1 MAFRVAVP
9 GGSISCVVDSGVSAI
24 TYDANGNYSS
34 GGIQFGLCV
43 KGNASGSSLDVVVG
57 STNDQCIGI
66 ACEDPAAAPGNEI
79 EVQTIGVA
87 KVLAGA
93 AVSLFDLVSCDSTG
107 RVVTAAA
114 AAATSKY
121 LVGRA
126 LEAATAAGDLISV
139 QLGTFGSTNV
149 NA

>member
-1 MAFRVAVP
+1 MAFRQAVK
-9 GGSISCVVDSGVSAI
+9 GGTLPCIADLSVTAI
-24 TYDANGNYSS
+24 TLDANGNYSS

-43 KGNASGSSLDVVVG
+43 KGNASAKSLDVVIA
-57 STNDQCIGI
+57 STNDQILGI
-66 ACEDPAAAPGNEI
+66 ACEDPAAAPGEA
-79 EVQTIGVA
+79 VQVQYEGVA

-93 AVSLFDLVSCDSTG
+93 AVSLYDLVSCDSTG

-114 AAATSKY
+114 PAVTSKY
-121 LVGRA
+121 LVGKA

-139 QLGTFGSTNV
+139 QLGVFGSTNV

>member
-1 MAFRVAVP
+1 MAFREIVP
-9 GGSISCVVDSGVSAI
+9 GGSLPCIADSSVTAI
-24 TYDANGNYSS
+24 TRDADGNYSS
-34 GGIQFGLCV
+34 GGIPFGSCV
-43 KGNASGSSLDVVVG
+43 KGNASGKSLDVVLA
-57 STNDQCIGI
+57 STNDQILGI
-66 ACEDPAAAPGNEI
+66 ACEDPAVGPGDAV
-79 EVQTIGVA
+79 EVQHLGVA

-121 LVGRA
+121 LVGKA

-139 QLGTFGSTNV
+139 QLGVFGSTNV